1 MVHALHETWRV
12 TQSAVVDIRPLAL
25 SPLVFVRERNGGDIF
40 CGELQWCD
48 ESGQHHI
55 QSDTALARV
64 LSDNKLVVVKEDRFD
79 WYDTFETADALVE
92 QVHDDWLTWTVDE
105 DTALK
110 LMRAMKESG
119 RGATAFIK
127 QGIGVRMLKI
137 MKDETHPS

>member
-12 TQSAVVDIRPLAL
+12 TRSEVLDIRPLAL
-25 SPLVFVRERNGGDIF
+25 APLVFVRDRNGSEVF

-48 ESGQHHI
+48 DSGQHHV

-64 LSDNKLVVVKEDRFD
+64 IADNKFLIAKEDRFD

-105 DTALK
+105 DTGLK
-110 LMRAMKESG
+110 LARVVKDLG
-119 RGATAFIK
+119 RGAVPFIK
-127 QGIGVRMLKI
+127 QGIRVRLLKI
-137 MKDETHPS
+137 MKEEL

>member
-12 TQSAVVDIRPLAL
+12 TRSEVLDIRPLAL
-25 SPLVFVRERNGGDIF
+25 APLVFVRDRNGSEVF

-48 ESGQHHI
+48 DSGQHHV

-64 LSDNKLVVVKEDRFD
+64 IADNKFLIAKEDRFD

-105 DTALK
+105 DTGLK
-110 LMRAMKESG
+110 LARVVKDLG
-119 RGATAFIK
+119 RGAVPFIK
-127 QGIGVRMLKI
+127 QGIGVRLLKI
-137 MKDETHPS
+137 MKEEL